1 MSLTP
6 RQHSP
11 GADADG
17 GGGFFKGA
25 RSVTLIDRMPD
36 HQTLELLRELVREV
50 LDAQTA
56 GRMDTFLWDDWK
68 VRARKA
74 LGETNVYD
82 DAELSRRQRLLTR
95 S

>member
-1 MSLTP
+1 
-6 RQHSP
+6 
-11 GADADG
+11 
-17 GGGFFKGA
+17 
-25 RSVTLIDRMPD
+25 MPD

-68 VRARKA
+68 ARAKKT
-74 LGETNVYD
+74 LGETNAD
-82 DAELSRRQRLLTR
+82 DDPELSRRQRMLTR